1 MIVKPFIWRF
11 LATAIVFGAGLALAS
26 CGQFSGYV
34 ADRWPHWAGGLPDDV
49 PPRPGAPGYDEF
61 IAHGQAEQNAAK
73 PAAPGQK
80 TAATT
85 AKPAVQP
92 APSVAVAPAALP
104 PPADDQPAEDPS
116 VVKGGLY

>member
-1 MIVKPFIWRF
+1 MIGKPFIARF
-11 LATAIVFGAGLALAS
+11 LAAAIVLGASLALAS

-34 ADRWPHWAGGLPDDV
+34 ADRWPHWAGGMPDDV

-73 PAAPGQK
+73 PDAPSQK
-80 TAATT
+80 TATT
-85 AKPAVQP
+85 TVKPGAQP
-92 APSVAVAPAALP
+92 VLTAPVPPAASP